1 MASHSIQAVSLKT
14 KAAASLATAASVAKM
29 ASLCNPSVP
38 KPENNYG
45 TDGNCGTVRYPNKPN
60 GAPPGGNPGGTH
72 NGYDYTNDNPD
83 GTTIIYNPNNE
94 DPDGT
99 SNNWDL
105 INTNL

>member
-1 MASHSIQAVSLKT
+1 MASHSIQAFGNGG
-14 KAAASLATAASVAKM
+14 M
-29 ASLCNPSVP
+29 FGNGGGQGGFIDNGGQCNPSVP

-60 GAPPGGNPGGTH
+60 GALPGGNPGGTH